1 MTYRLQMQGEGK
13 RLERERQAQL
23 SDVWHTAALP
33 RMSPLPT
40 FAEFTGIKP
49 VVRKLTPAEMKAR
62 FAGMRE
68 TLAART

>member
-23 SDVWHTAALP
+23 ADVWHTAALP
-33 RMSPLPT
+33 RMKAFPT

-49 VVRKLTPAEMKAR
+49 RGPTVSEVKAQ
-62 FAGMRE
+62 FAAMRDG
-68 TLAART
+68 AVSRP